1 MLPKECRPLSVHTV
15 TELLHQAFT
24 GQREQRPV
32 LGLLGHDYRLIGGCI
47 HFSTPLSGLLRFAT
61 CWVRLWHCHALQ
73 VRYQKG
79 VQHMLDCWFKGEPF
93 PEDNYIVRDGEL
105 ASQYS

>member
-1 MLPKECRPLSVHTV
+1 
-15 TELLHQAFT
+15 
-24 GQREQRPV
+24 
-32 LGLLGHDYRLIGGCI
+32 
-47 HFSTPLSGLLRFAT
+47 
-61 CWVRLWHCHALQ
+61 